1 VRMASSPKKVS
12 PQASG
17 GERGLN
23 IPGLL
28 VTVIVCLGL
37 RIASSKL
44 ATNELRASVKTFDNF
59 ESFYPFYLSQHAD
72 TTCQR
77 LHFAGT
83 SIIIALSLLSSR
95 GFKYG
100 ISLFPALIMG
110 CAACNM
116 TKQYSHGII
125 EAVALLAVFVFSVKL
140 NVSTWSQVFPAFG
153 LITIGYAFAWVGHF
167 YFEMNRPATFIYP
180 TYSLMGDFK
189 MWFEIATGA
198 RPF

>member
-1 VRMASSPKKVS
+1 MASSPKISSSKGS
-12 PQASG
+12 A
-17 GERGLN
+17 GEPGLN

-28 VTVIVCLGL
+28 VTVIACVGL
-37 RIASSKL
+37 YITSNQMAP
-44 ATNELRASVKTFDNF
+44 NEQRAPVKSFDNF
-59 ESFYPFYLSQHAD
+59 ESFYPFYLSQHAN

-83 SIIIALSLLSSR
+83 SIIIALSLLTSR
-95 GFKYG
+95 GLKYG
-100 ISLFPALIMG
+100 ISLFPALIIG
-110 CAACNM
+110 CAASNM

-125 EAVALLAVFVFSVKL
+125 EALALLAVFIFSVRL
-140 NVSTWSQVFPAFG
+140 SVSKWSQVFPAFG

-189 MWFEIATGA
+189 MWFEIAKGA